1 MAGFSD
7 KKYLKVLAEQSSPN
21 STANSV
27 LLPDE
32 NYDVVLYKSTPTSTI
47 TYSAVI
53 IEKTN
58 LGYSVRGYDT
68 TSPFFTII
76 PSIVNN
82 NATSV
87 TVQNLKGTI
96 YNNYQD
102 LKINT
107 PYGYEFTTPQQVVDF
122 LISYE
127 RFLEAQG
134 FRFDQIDDDLAELRS
149 FKLSVK
155 EFLFW
160 AQQGWNNGS
169 LLILS
174 PVTNSISV
182 VTDGVIVDAITD
194 ESQGSRVIDQNFN
207 VIKNTGYTVQRSATN
222 FNVSLTTDN
231 VLALVVLNLV
241 QYEHVLTFDNVT
253 VFNDVIYQPQLGNRQ
268 YRLKLVGQK
277 TAEWDG
283 SLFAP
288 GFIIIT

>member
-1 MAGFSD
+1 M
-7 KKYLKVLAEQSSPN
+7 
-21 STANSV
+21 
-27 LLPDE
+27 
-32 NYDVVLYKSTPTSTI
+32 
-47 TYSAVI
+47 
-53 IEKTN
+53 
-58 LGYSVRGYDT
+58 
-68 TSPFFTII
+68 
-76 PSIVNN
+76 
-82 NATSV
+82 
-87 TVQNLKGTI
+87 
-96 YNNYQD
+96 
-102 LKINT
+102 
-107 PYGYEFTTPQQVVDF
+107 
-122 LISYE
+122 
-127 RFLEAQG
+127 
-134 FRFDQIDDDLAELRS
+134 
-149 FKLSVK
+149 SVK

-288 GFIIIT
+288 GFIYNNNIVPSWAPGQDYLKGDLVDFKSQYYVALQDVAGTTEFSFVLWKQISQDEIQTGLLTNFQTLAVQSQSYYDDYGKIKNET

>member
-1 MAGFSD
+1 M
-7 KKYLKVLAEQSSPN
+7 
-21 STANSV
+21 
-27 LLPDE
+27 PDE

-68 TSPFFTII
+68 KSPFFTII
-76 PSIVNN
+76 PSVVNN

-134 FRFDQIDDDLAELRS
+134 FRFDQIDDDLAELR
-149 FKLSVK
+149 
-155 EFLFW
+155 
-160 AQQGWNNGS
+160 
-169 LLILS
+169 
-174 PVTNSISV
+174 
-182 VTDGVIVDAITD
+182 
-194 ESQGSRVIDQNFN
+194 
-207 VIKNTGYTVQRSATN
+207 
-222 FNVSLTTDN
+222 
-231 VLALVVLNLV
+231 
-241 QYEHVLTFDNVT
+241 
-253 VFNDVIYQPQLGNRQ
+253 
-268 YRLKLVGQK
+268 RL
-277 TAEWDG
+277 
-283 SLFAP
+283 
-288 GFIIIT
+288 